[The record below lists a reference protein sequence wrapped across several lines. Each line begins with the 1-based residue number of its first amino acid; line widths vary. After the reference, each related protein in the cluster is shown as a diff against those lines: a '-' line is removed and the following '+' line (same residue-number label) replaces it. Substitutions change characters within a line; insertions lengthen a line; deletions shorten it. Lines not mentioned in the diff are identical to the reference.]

1 MRKLIITSLILA
13 TLSISCNDKQKAEQN
28 RIEKQESKEITSSKF
43 KRNAKVILDG
53 TTDLVKKSIR
63 GEISKDKC
71 NAKIAVMMVIF
82 DSYCK
87 KMNAKD
93 LAEVQEY
100 RMKLANETIDL
111 QAENNN

>member
-1 MRKLIITSLILA
+1 MRKLIIASLILA
-13 TLSISCNDKQKAEQN
+13 TLSVNCNDKEKLEQE
-28 RIEKQESKEITSSKF
+28 RIEKQEAKELISLKF
-43 KRNAKVILDG
+43 KRNAKVLLDG

-87 KMNAKD
+87 QMNAKD

-111 QAENNN
+111 QVEKN